1 MKAIVF
7 AVMGAVVAVAGDLPR
22 KAPDVEITLQG
33 GKKITLEQY
42 RGKVVCLTFILTT

>member
-1 MKAIVF
+1 MKALLLAVI
-7 AVMGAVVAVAGDLPR
+7 AVMVAVAGDLPR
-22 KAPDVEITLQG
+22 KAPDVEISLPG